1 MQPTTPTVFPEVPI
15 PQPNESRYSHD
26 ARLYVE
32 FYRKPVQHEGKSRE
46 AGRAIYEEVDY
57 IRIHTPGDKSSVIDR
72 PVNVLDQ
79 QRFADR
85 YAKWKAGQA
94 EAVVGTPLTAL
105 PGITPSK
112 AEEYR
117 YFKIITVE
125 QLADAPDNLGQK
137 FMSFQQ
143 DKQRAK
149 AFMQVAA
156 NNAPIEKM
164 NEELAKRDEVIE
176 DLKAR
181 LDAMQAQIKP
191 AKRQV
196 AAAEGAE

>member
-1 MQPTTPTVFPEVPI
+1 MQPTTPTVFPDVPI